1 VPTADSHPFIKVR
14 GRSFMAL
21 VLAPEPPVEAW
32 LDALDAQIARS
43 PSFFEGRPVVLDL
56 VALPRE
62 QPDVAG
68 LLQGL
73 SKRGVRI
80 IGTEGA
86 HPSWHGM
93 EAWAPLHANS
103 TRPARAVEVPDE
115 RRSTLAQNA
124 QQDANGLVIDNPV
137 RSGQSVVFDKG
148 DVTIVGSVAS
158 GAEVIAGGSIH
169 VYGTL
174 RGRAI
179 AGLTGNHR
187 ARIFCNKLEA
197 ELLAID
203 GVYQTADDMSADLRG
218 RPVQAWL
225 AGEAMKLATLD

>member
-1 VPTADSHPFIKVR
+1 
-14 GRSFMAL
+14 MAL
-21 VLAPEPPVEAW
+21 VLAPEPPVADW
-32 LDALDAQIARS
+32 LDALDAQIERS

-56 VALPRE
+56 VALPSE

-68 LLQGL
+68 LLQRLHG
-73 SKRGVRI
+73 RGIRI

-86 HPSWHGM
+86 HPSWQGM

-103 TRPARAVEVPDE
+103 TRPARPIDVPDE
-115 RRSTLAQNA
+115 RRSEQTLPSSSPESNSLLLEQ
-124 QQDANGLVIDNPV
+124 PV
-137 RSGQSVVFDKG
+137 RSGQSIVFEKG
-148 DVTIVGSVAS
+148 DVTVIGSVAS

-169 VYGTL
+169 VYGSL

-179 AGLTGNHR
+179 AGLTGNNR
-187 ARIFCNKLEA
+187 ARIFCRRLEA

-203 GVYQTADDMSADLRG
+203 GVYQTADDMNAALRG

-225 AGEAMKLATLD
+225 AGEAMMLATFD